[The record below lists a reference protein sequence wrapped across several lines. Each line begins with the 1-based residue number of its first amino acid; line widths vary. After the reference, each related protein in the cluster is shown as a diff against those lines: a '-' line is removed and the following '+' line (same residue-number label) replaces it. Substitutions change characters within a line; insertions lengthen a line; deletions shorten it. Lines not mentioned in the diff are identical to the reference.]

1 MAILSLTA
9 FTWYEHFSMSVF
21 GEATSLVFLPEIVML
36 LLSCLVII
44 YLCQRLNLVPIVGFL
59 LTGVLIGP
67 NALGLVREVKLVDTL
82 AEVGVMLLL
91 FTIGMEVSLDE
102 VARLTRVILVGG
114 GLQTGLT
121 LILTV
126 LLLLPFGV
134 DWRAGLFTGFLLAL
148 SSDVLALKILSDRGE
163 TGTAAGHA
171 TVGIL
176 VFQDLAAVVM
186 ILALPFLAGQGGSP
200 VEIVLA
206 LVKAAGTIAAVLIVA
221 GHLIPKV
228 LEVVARTCLPELF
241 LLTVTAIC
249 FGTAYLT
256 NLAGLDL
263 SLGAF
268 MAGLVISGSRLKDM
282 AFGEVLPL
290 RTMFSAAFFVSL
302 GMLLDPRFLL
312 HHPGLVLAGL
322 ALVVVLRLLATAAGL
337 AALGMPPRVM
347 LVTGLLL
354 AQVGEFGFVL
364 QRAGR
369 QLGLEAGGLGETGAQ
384 AFIATSVV
392 LMVLTPG
399 FAQLAS
405 WLDAWLRRRSQAALT
420 EVASPVE
427 DSIAPLERHVIIAG
441 YGTAARPLARM
452 LQAAHVPFGILTL
465 SPDGA
470 EEAEREGM
478 MVRLGDSTRGHGL
491 ELLAIEKAK
500 MLVCADDDRTTARR
514 IAAVARTLNP
524 TLTIIILT
532 KEHAAVEELTEAGA
546 DHVIAEELEG
556 IVQLF
561 VRVLD
566 GFLVPRDEVARH
578 VEVVR
583 SEGYAA
589 LQPAAPVPALTCSGL
604 DGACLDT
611 RRIVIR
617 PESRLV
623 GQTLAAA
630 GLKNHGLEIIAVQR
644 RDEVLP
650 DPPDDW
656 RFQAGDQL
664 VARASVAQFMAIAD
678 LFRRPGSSTPVLP
691 ATRERIMTGTIEPPA
706 GRCAHSDQARAVTPR
721 TTGCEE
727 CLAEGKQ
734 WVHLRVCMSCGHVGC
749 CDSSPSRHA
758 AAHYKQ
764 TGHAIVRS
772 LEVGE
777 SWGWCYIDE
786 KML

>member
-1 MAILSLTA
+1 MTRTE
-9 FTWYEHFSMSVF
+9 FPMSIF
-21 GEATSLVFLPEIVML
+21 AEATSLVFLPEIVGL
-36 LLSCLVII
+36 LLSCLVIVYI
-44 YLCQRLNLVPIVGFL
+44 CQRLSLVPIVGFL
-59 LTGVLIGP
+59 LTGVLVGP
-67 NALGLVREVKLVDTL
+67 NALGLVRDVKLVDTL

-91 FTIGMEVSLDE
+91 FTIGMELSLDE

-121 LILTV
+121 LIVTM

-148 SSDVLALKILSDRGE
+148 SSDVLTLKILSDRGE
-163 TGTAAGHA
+163 TRTPAGHA
-171 TVGIL
+171 TLGIL

-186 ILALPFLAGQGGSP
+186 ILALPFLAGRGGSA
-200 VEIVLA
+200 VDIVVA
-206 LVKAAGTIAAVLIVA
+206 LVKAVGTIAAVLIFA
-221 GHLIPKV
+221 GRLIPKV
-228 LEVVARTCLPELF
+228 LEMVARTCLPELF

-268 MAGLVISGSRLKDM
+268 LAGLVISGSRLKDM

-302 GMLLDPRFLL
+302 GMLLDPRFVL
-312 HHPGLVLAGL
+312 HHPGLLLAGL

-364 QRAGR
+364 QRAGG
-369 QLGLEAGGLGETGAQ
+369 QMGLNAGGLGETGAQ

-405 WLDAWLRRRSQAALT
+405 WLDAWLRRRSRT
-420 EVASPVE
+420 EVAPPVE
-427 DSIAPLERHVIIAG
+427 EPIVPLERHVIIAG
-441 YGTAARPLARM
+441 YGAAARPLARM
-452 LQAAHVPFGILTL
+452 LRAAQVPFGILTL

-491 ELLAIEKAK
+491 HLLAIEKAK
-500 MLVCADDDRTTARR
+500 MLVCADDDPITARR
-514 IAAVARTLNP
+514 VAAVARTLNP

-532 KEHAAVEELTEAGA
+532 KAHASVEDLTEAGA
-546 DHVIAEELEG
+546 DHVIAEEREG

-583 SEGYAA
+583 GEGYAA
-589 LQPAAPVPALTCSGL
+589 LQPGAPVPALTCSGL

-656 RFQAGDQL
+656 RFQAGDRL
-664 VARASVAQFMAIAD
+664 VARASTAQFMASAD
-678 LFRRPGSSTPVLP
+678 LFRRPESSTPVSHS
-691 ATRERIMTGTIEPPA
+691 TRERIRTHTIDPPA
-706 GRCAHSDQARAVTPR
+706 GRCAHSDQAHAVTPR
-721 TTGCEE
+721 STGCET
-727 CLAEGKQ
+727 CLLEGKR

-758 AAHYKQ
+758 TAHYKQ

-772 LEVGE
+772 LEAGE
-777 SWGWCYIDE
+777 SWGWCYVDE